1 MAGETHITIVG
12 NVTADPE
19 LRFSA
24 SGTAVANF
32 SVAVNERKMNA
43 ETRKWEEG
51 DSAFYNVRAFRQLA
65 ENIAESV
72 TRGMRVIIH
81 GKMTQDRWEDKD
93 GTARN
98 AWKIIADAAGPDLSF
113 VSLAPE
119 TLRRS
124 QRRQDVAPNDPWA
137 AARPGRPADS
147 DGRGQANAESTV

>member
-1 MAGETHITIVG
+1 MANETHITIVG

-19 LRFSA
+19 LRFGA
-24 SGTAVANF
+24 SGTAVVSF

-72 TRGMRVIIH
+72 TRGMRVVVH

-98 AWKIIADAAGPDLSF
+98 AWKIIADAAGPDLTF

-119 TLRRS
+119 TLRRT
-124 QRRQDVAPNDPWA
+124 QRRQDVGPADPWA
-137 AARPGRPADS
+137 TARPDRPAGPG
-147 DGRGQANAESTV
+147 GRGQGSAESTV